1 MSLSLGAFRV
11 SEPSIGVLSS
21 VCKSD
26 RYQSIFFL
34 LPGGASVMST
44 VKWMDGEILH
54 TYEYISIF
62 HILYIGFMSELER
75 NGKK

>member
-1 MSLSLGAFRV
+1 MFSHLFV
-11 SEPSIGVLSS
+11 SHIATSPF
-21 VCKSD
+21 
-26 RYQSIFFL
+26 FFL

>member
-1 MSLSLGAFRV
+1 MFSHLFV
-11 SEPSIGVLSS
+11 SQIATSPFF
-21 VCKSD
+21 
-26 RYQSIFFL
+26 FFL